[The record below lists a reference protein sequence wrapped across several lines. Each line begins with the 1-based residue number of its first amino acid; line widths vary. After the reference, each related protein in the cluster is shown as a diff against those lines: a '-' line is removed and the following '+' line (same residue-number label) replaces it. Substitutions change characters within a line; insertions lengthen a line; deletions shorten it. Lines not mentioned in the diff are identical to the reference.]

1 MLNVEDIDCSV
12 DHALKDNAHSCENR
26 MAVRELLNTEI
37 FVQQSGNKP
46 RRVTL
51 SDISSSGFRMTSKGS
66 LDPLKP
72 IFIRIPGI
80 QSLSATIRW
89 EGFKDYG
96 CQFSQALTPSVF
108 NNLLSK
114 LKSLSN

>member
-1 MLNVEDIDCSV
+1 MANVEKICDPKDTVS
-12 DHALKDNAHSCENR
+12 KDNVLSCENR
-26 MAVRELLNTEI
+26 KVAREVLDTEI
-37 FVQQSGNKP
+37 FIQQSGSKLC
-46 RRVTL
+46 RVTL
-51 SDISSSGFRMTSKGS
+51 SDISTSGFRMTSKGC

-96 CQFSQALTPSVF
+96 CQFSRVLTPAVF
-108 NNLLSK
+108 DNLLSK
-114 LKSLSN
+114 LKSLNR